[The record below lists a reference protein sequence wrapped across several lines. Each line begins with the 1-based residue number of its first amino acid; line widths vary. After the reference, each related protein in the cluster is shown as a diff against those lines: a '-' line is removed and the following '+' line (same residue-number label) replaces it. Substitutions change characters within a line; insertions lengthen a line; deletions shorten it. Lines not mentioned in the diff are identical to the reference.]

1 MWISKK
7 EIRELSEGIQKTL
20 EGQEFDP
27 RDDKEGPWS
36 ILKNDIYTLIN
47 LEREQRDIAVE
58 EKEKLSEYLADISH
72 QLKTP
77 ISSIQLMAELMTDAP
92 ENKKKEFLFSIL
104 GCVSVG
110 LGAAGTVLPVL
121 PTVPFLMLGAFCF
134 ARSSKKLEN
143 WFKNTKLYK
152 NNLADFA
159 AGRGMT
165 KRTKCRIMAVVT
177 LLMSIGFILMGAKG
191 IVAGC
196 IVLGCVWVFH
206 LVYFLFGVKTIP
218 AAKGREV

>member
-1 MWISKK
+1 MKK
-7 EIRELSEGIQKTL
+7 ML
-20 EGQEFDP
+20 
-27 RDDKEGPWS
+27 
-36 ILKNDIYTLIN
+36 YC
-47 LEREQRDIAVE
+47 
-58 EKEKLSEYLADISH
+58 
-72 QLKTP
+72 
-77 ISSIQLMAELMTDAP
+77 
-92 ENKKKEFLFSIL
+92 IL

-152 NNLADFA
+152 NNLADFV

-177 LLMSIGFILMGAKG
+177 LMMSIGFILMGAKG